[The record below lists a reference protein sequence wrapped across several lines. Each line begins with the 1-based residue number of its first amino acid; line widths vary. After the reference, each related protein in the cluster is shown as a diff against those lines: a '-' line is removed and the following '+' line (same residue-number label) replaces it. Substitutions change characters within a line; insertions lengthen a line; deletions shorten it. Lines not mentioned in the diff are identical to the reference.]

1 MKRRLAIA
9 VILLLVFVAPTL
21 MAAEEVVPQT
31 VGTGQIVFR
40 GFIEAGLYFSVSTLT
55 EESFNLLTT
64 EELLPTGD
72 GVDIGQWTLRV
83 DNPPTTLTN
92 YTIRYEYEPIQN
104 TNEEIDDQ
112 ISFVILEREETETVR
127 TEKPNN
133 SVTAISVS
141 ATDSLSTITRV
152 FSARLT
158 DEGLNT
164 ALEAA
169 ASADYIAYITVSLET
184 D

>member
-72 GVDIGQWTLRV
+72 GVDVGQWTLRV
-83 DNPPTTLTN
+83 DNPPTTLTT
-92 YTIRYEYEPIQN
+92 YTIRYEYDPIQN
-104 TNEEIDDQ
+104 TNEDIEDQ
-112 ISFVILEREETETVR
+112 ISFVILEREETEAVR
-127 TEKPNN
+127 TAKPDE
-133 SVTAISVS
+133 STTEISIS
-141 ATDSLSTITRV
+141 ADDSLTTISRI

-158 DEGLNT
+158 DEGFNT
-164 ALEAA
+164 AMEAA

>member
-1 MKRRLAIA
+1 MKHHCVL
-9 VILLLVFVAPTL
+9 VLTLLMVFAAPMSIT
-21 MAAEEVVPQT
+21 AEEVVPQT

>member
-1 MKRRLAIA
+1 MKRRLAIVV
-9 VILLLVFVAPTL
+9 VILMVLVAPML
-21 MAAEEVVPQT
+21 MAVEANVPQT
-31 VGTGQIVFR
+31 VGIGQVTFR
-40 GFIEAGLYFSVSTLT
+40 GFIEAGLYFSVSALT

-64 EELLPTGD
+64 EALLPTGD

-83 DNPPTTLTN
+83 DNPPTTLTT
-92 YTIRYEYEPIQN
+92 YTIRYAYDPIQN
-104 TNEEIDDQ
+104 TNEDIDDQ
-112 ISFVILEREETETVR
+112 ISFVILEREETEALRTV
-127 TEKPNN
+127 KPDD
-133 SVTAISVS
+133 SSTAVSIS
-141 ATDSLSTITRV
+141 ADDSLTTISRI

-164 ALEAA
+164 ALESA